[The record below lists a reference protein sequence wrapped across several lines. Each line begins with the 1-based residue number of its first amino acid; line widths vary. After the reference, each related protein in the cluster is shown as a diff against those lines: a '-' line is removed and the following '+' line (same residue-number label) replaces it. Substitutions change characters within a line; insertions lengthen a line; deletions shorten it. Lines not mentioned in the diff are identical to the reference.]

1 MCRLWTSPVTRGTE
15 DAEGSVG
22 SAGGDCSE
30 AEVGLRLSYLFVAAL
45 GLLCCKGFSPV
56 VVSSDDALVVV
67 RRLLTAAASAVETPR
82 LSG

>member
-1 MCRLWTSPVTRGTE
+1 MTRGTE

-45 GLLCCKGFSPV
+45 GLLCLCHLFLFLS
-56 VVSSDDALVVV
+56 
-67 RRLLTAAASAVETPR
+67 LLHWLGVLCIM
-82 LSG
+82 LSRIGEGG